1 MLRRW
6 EAGTKLMTEQATL
19 FFKAFKAAGGP
30 IDELVSDWEQHDWGM
45 FGFESGR
52 EDDEPCPS
60 SPANATAACRVC
72 LDAKLRAIQNDKRF
86 SKLLPELM
94 SFGFEANVSE
104 PDYLVKAM
112 RQYQCV
118 QGQPCAAGPQGPAD
132 RNKLAWT
139 TFVQKRASAALV
151 TAVETPMRA
160 FYPKARL
167 SAYWQKVWD
176 PAHCF
181 TPESEGYMQCRGG
194 PLDGGAAGA
203 VALSIQSPV
212 YYIDAFMCAF
222 DCGDSDPFNKPSG
235 GYPGACNPDA
245 CDTAAG
251 GVARALKQFQGV
263 PSFPLNHFNMAKY
276 VVNHVN

>member
-1 MLRRW
+1 
-6 EAGTKLMTEQATL
+6 MTEQATL
-19 FFKAFKAAGGP
+19 FFKAYKAAGGP

-72 LDAKLRAIQNDKRF
+72 LDAKLRAIQDDKRF
-86 SKLLPELM
+86 AKLLPELM

-212 YYIDAFMCAF
+212 YCKMLHTFPIREGCLLCLA
-222 DCGDSDPFNKPSG
+222 NKG
-235 GYPGACNPDA
+235 K
-245 CDTAAG
+245 
-251 GVARALKQFQGV
+251 RHHLR
-263 PSFPLNHFNMAKY
+263 H
-276 VVNHVN
+276 

>member
-1 MLRRW
+1 
-6 EAGTKLMTEQATL
+6 
-19 FFKAFKAAGGP
+19 
-30 IDELVSDWEQHDWGM
+30 
-45 FGFESGR
+45 
-52 EDDEPCPS
+52 
-60 SPANATAACRVC
+60 
-72 LDAKLRAIQNDKRF
+72 
-86 SKLLPELM
+86 M

-212 YYIDAFMCAF
+212 YCKMLQTFPIREGCLLCLANRAPTFQTLTSSCA
-222 DCGDSDPFNKPSG
+222 PSI
-235 GYPGACNPDA
+235 AATATRSTNP
-245 CDTAAG
+245 AAATQ
-251 GVARALKQFQGV
+251 ARATPMPATPRRGAS
-263 PSFPLNHFNMAKY
+263 PGRSSSFKACRHSRSVISTWQSMWSTM
-276 VVNHVN
+276 